1 MAVSCFFLFTQQR
14 TPKYDAKITSCSH
27 WHSGIF
33 MWNFFHICIVLIPFG
48 KWLSDEML
56 RLSWQ
61 NRNSRGILSYSDISS
76 QWVVL
81 SWSLLSPAIHAP
93 LGVSHTQFL
102 CPVQILL
109 TVDPYFSYSE
119 SKPVRVH
126 ITHVH
131 AGVLLI
137 WPTLIVVF
145 LFSDI
150 TQFPGLDFIL
160 LCNVPCYKIFNTL
173 RKSKVVGVNKLTVN
187 NGKVFKQLPT

>member
-1 MAVSCFFLFTQQR
+1 MLPLTFR
-14 TPKYDAKITSCSH
+14 
-27 WHSGIF
+27 
-33 MWNFFHICIVLIPFG
+33 NFYM
-48 KWLSDEML
+48 E
-56 RLSWQ
+56 RLSHLYCVDPFWQ
-61 NRNSRGILSYSDISS
+61 VVKWWNVNDYHDKTEIVEVFYRTATFPVSGLSCHEAFS
-76 QWVVL
+76 VL
-81 SWSLLSPAIHAP
+81 PYMLL
-93 LGVSHTQFL
+93 LVSHTQFL

-173 RKSKVVGVNKLTVN
+173 RKSKVVGVNKLIVN
-187 NGKVFKQLPT
+187 NGKVFKHLPT